1 MYKLSF
7 LAICGLVLGFAMAAS
22 AADKRVPGG
31 TVTGYIVAIEKNA
44 NGTGTITIQSAG
56 RAKKG
61 EAAVAGP
68 ERKFTYNKST
78 KVERVKGTKQPPRP
92 AEISD
97 LVKDLLVYITAKGEV
112 AQTIQVEERMKK

>member
-56 RAKKG
+56 RAEIHLQQEHQG
-61 EAAVAGP
+61 RAG
-68 ERKFTYNKST
+68 
-78 KVERVKGTKQPPRP
+78 
-92 AEISD
+92 
-97 LVKDLLVYITAKGEV
+97 
-112 AQTIQVEERMKK
+112 